1 MNGTLYLI
9 PTTLGDTCITDVLPL
24 RTAEVTKS
32 IRHFVVENTRSA
44 RRFLKQV
51 EKSIDIDQ
59 LTFTEL
65 NEHTAE
71 ATVEAM
77 LAPLQA
83 GHNVGVVSEAGVPA
97 VADPGA
103 LLVRA
108 AHRKG
113 IKVVPLVGPSSI
125 LLALMASGFNG
136 QSFCFSGYI
145 AVKL

>member
-77 LAPLQA
+77 LAPLQT

-97 VADPGA
+97 VADPG
-103 LLVRA
+103 
-108 AHRKG
+108 
-113 IKVVPLVGPSSI
+113 
-125 LLALMASGFNG
+125 
-136 QSFCFSGYI
+136 
-145 AVKL
+145 